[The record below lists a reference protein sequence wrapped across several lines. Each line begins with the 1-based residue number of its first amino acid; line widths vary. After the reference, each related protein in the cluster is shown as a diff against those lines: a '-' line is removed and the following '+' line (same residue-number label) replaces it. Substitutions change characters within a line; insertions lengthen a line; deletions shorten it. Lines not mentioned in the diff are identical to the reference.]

1 MPFET
6 ETAHL
11 LDRLARVQGR
21 HRRRLIALAGP
32 PASGKS
38 TLAETLAE
46 TLPNACVVP
55 MDGFHLDNRILAA
68 QGLTGRKGAPD
79 TFDVAGFHHLL
90 QRLQRDDDVFYP
102 IFDRARDCAIAG
114 AGLVT
119 TGIETVVVEGNYL
132 LLDAPMWRDLADLW
146 DFAVFLRVPEDLLQ
160 ARLMQR
166 WHDHGFSAQAAHDKI
181 ETNDMPNARTT
192 AAQLMTPDLVLEARA

>member
-1 MPFET
+1 MPLEA
-6 ETAHL
+6 ETADL
-11 LDRLARVQGR
+11 LDRLAHVRGR

-38 TLAETLAE
+38 TLADTLAE

-68 QGLTGRKGAPD
+68 RGLTGRKGAPD

-90 QRLQRDDDVFYP
+90 QRLQRDDEVFYP

-119 TGIETVVVEGNYL
+119 ANVQTVLVEGNYL
-132 LLDAPMWRDLADLW
+132 LLDAPIWCDLADLW
-146 DFAVFLRVPEDLLQ
+146 DYSVFLRVPEDLLH

-166 WHDHGFSAQAAHDKI
+166 WHHHGFSAEAARAKI
-181 ETNDMPNARTT
+181 ETNDMPNARKT
-192 AAQLMTPDLVLEARA
+192 AAQLVTPDLVLEERA